1 MTKEQLV
8 QDFLNKGATAKEAAA
23 LSKSSL
29 GYVYE
34 IIGRI
39 NRAKGIPAVRG
50 RKPHKKIKPVQVPV
64 VKQPE
69 EGLFKDVTDLKA
81 EIIRDLKSEIN
92 DLTAVIAYLEHRL
105 KAYGAAI

>member
-50 RKPHKKIKPVQVPV
+50 RKPHKKIKPAKPV
-64 VKQPE
+64 VKQPVKQPDE
-69 EGLFKDVTDLKA
+69 DLFKA
-81 EIIRDLKSEIN
+81 IRDLKAEIN

>member
-64 VKQPE
+64 VKQPDE
-69 EGLFKDVTDLKA
+69 DLFKAIRDLKA
-81 EIIRDLKSEIN
+81 EVN